1 MRALMLG
8 ILSSFFFAFTFVL
21 NRSMEL
27 EGGSWLWSTS
37 LRYFFMVP
45 LLLLLVLWRG
55 NLQPLWREMRRQPGT
70 WLLWSFVG
78 FGLFYAPLTF
88 AAAYGPAWLVA
99 GSWQITI
106 VAGSLLV
113 PLFYDLSGQRQKI
126 PVRGLLMSLLIL
138 LGVFLMQMQS
148 ATALTMREA
157 LLGFLPVVVAA
168 FAYPLGNRKMM
179 AALEGRLDS
188 YQRALGM
195 TLASLTLWIVL
206 ALFGATTAGAPS
218 EGQVL
223 QSLLVAVSSGVIATV
238 LFFSATDL
246 ARGNVRQLAAVEAT
260 QAGEV
265 IFAVIGEMLI
275 LAGHLPS
282 ALSWAG
288 MALVMI
294 GMVLHSYVS
303 HSPAPSPT
311 AKKES
316 ASS

>member
-1 MRALMLG
+1 MRALVLG
-8 ILSSFFFAFTFVL
+8 VLSSFFFAFTFVL

-55 NLQPLWREMRRQPGT
+55 NLRPLWLEMRRQPGT

-113 PLFYDLSGQRQKI
+113 PLFYDLGGERQKI
-126 PVRGLLMSLLIL
+126 PVRGLLMSLIIL
-138 LGVFLMQMQS
+138 LGVFLMQAQS
-148 ATALTMREA
+148 AAALTWRDA

-179 AALEGRLDS
+179 AALAGRLDS

-195 TLASLTLWIVL
+195 TLASLPLWLVL

-218 EGQVL
+218 SGQVV
-223 QSLLVAVSSGVIATV
+223 QSLLVAISSGVIATV

-303 HSPAPSPT
+303 HTPT
-311 AKKES
+311 PRTATKKES